1 MASSVIKGLTV
12 EIGGDTT
19 KLGKALEDVEK
30 KSRSLSGELGSINRL
45 LRLDPS
51 NTELLAQKQRV
62 LAEAVANTRDRLD
75 VLREAERQ
83 VQQQF
88 ERGEVAEEQVRAL
101 QREIIEATNRLQSYE
116 RAAEETQNAIDN
128 LGSNSEDAAEDV
140 EDLANQERR
149 AGQEA
154 GKLDDSLDPLGGALK
169 LVAGAAVA
177 AATALVGAV
186 EMTQEY
192 RTEMGKLDT
201 AFTTSGHSSEA
212 ATETYKE
219 LQSILGDTGQAVEAS
234 NMLAKLATDED
245 DLRELTHALTGVYAT
260 FGASLPLEGLAEAAM
275 ETRNVA
281 KVTGPFADAIN
292 WANDAG
298 TDWNEVL
305 KDNNKALEAF
315 KAAVEEGE
323 AVEDAYTAA
332 LEACSDEQER
342 QQLITGTLTKVY
354 GKAGEQYKKTNKAV
368 IEANKANEEWMDTMA
383 DLGAEVQPLVTDF
396 KKLGTTIL
404 KNAQDPLEDLADFIS
419 DEVIPALE
427 GISTWVL
434 NNGDT
439 IKNFVITATA
449 VLVAYKAATIAATVA
464 QNGLKGAIMA
474 TTVAQKA
481 LQLAQAAT
489 PWGLVATAV
498 AGVVTALVLYQE
510 SAKEA
515 TEKVDILT
523 EEERELMEAASDTAD
538 AFRDQKAATE
548 ETMGGISSQMG
559 HIQSLATELQGLADA
574 SGRVQEK
581 DQARAEFIVNELNEA
596 LGTEYEMTDGII
608 QKYDELTGS
617 INEVIQAKTANAM
630 LEAANADYVAAI
642 QAENDAL
649 QNLGLA
655 EQDYLAQLAVKEEAQ
670 REYAEANADLQ
681 EKMAEAKTEA
691 DYMAL
696 MSDAQRVEN
705 LRANL
710 SLEEETL
717 AEKEAAYNEAAASYG
732 EYSNTIMDYEEAQ
745 QAVLEGNYGRATEIL
760 QGKSGNFQTYADD
773 VDQATRQVID
783 SLYKE
788 AIDAGIEADRIKQN
802 YINGVE
808 GYTYGM
814 VKEAEEGYEAALEE
828 WANAKADAE
837 GVGHDL
843 GSGLSE
849 GMEAER
855 SSLMDKARSVVNSI
869 IGAFREAADSHS
881 PSRKMIAFGED
892 MGEGA
897 AIGMEHKTKRLDTV
911 AEDQVNRLLGTYADA
926 GEVTGQSVF
935 RAVQGKEFTRQTQTY
950 QNLTN
955 GTGEKLDK
963 ILEAIERGQVLTID
977 SKTLVGATIDK
988 VDSALGKRR
997 DLVARGAM

>member
-1 MASSVIKGLTV
+1 MASKVIKGLTV

-45 LRLDPS
+45 LKLDPG
-51 NTELLAQKQRV
+51 NTELLAQKQEV
-62 LAEAVANTRDRLD
+62 LAEAVANTKERLD
-75 VLREAERQ
+75 KLKEAEKQ
-83 VQQQF
+83 VQAQF
-88 ERGEVAEEQVRAL
+88 EKGEVSAEQVRAL
-101 QREIIEATNRLQSYE
+101 QREIVDATSKLQKYE
-116 RAAEETQNAIDN
+116 KAAEETKTALDNMGDNA
-128 LGSNSEDAAEDV
+128 GKAAKDV
-140 EDLANQERR
+140 GDLADKEKK
-149 AGQEA
+149 AGEEA
-154 GKLDDSLDPLGGALK
+154 KELDDSLDPLSVGLK
-169 LVAGAAVA
+169 AVAGLAVA
-177 AATALVGAV
+177 AGTAIIGAV
-186 EMTQEY
+186 EATQEY

-219 LQSILGDTGQAVEAS
+219 LQSILGETEQAVEAS
-234 NMLAKLATDED
+234 NMLAKLAKDED
-245 DLRELTHALTGVYAT
+245 ELRELTHALTGVYAT
-260 FGASLPLEGLAEAAM
+260 FGSSLPIEGLAEAAL
-275 ETRNVA
+275 ETRNVS

-305 KDNNKALEAF
+305 GDNNEALKAF
-315 KAAVEEGE
+315 KEAVEDGE

-342 QQLITGTLTKVY
+342 QQLITSTLTKIY
-354 GKAGEQYKKTNKAV
+354 GKAGDQYKKTNKQV
-368 IEANKANEEWMDTMA
+368 IEANKANEEWTSTLA
-383 DLGAEVQPLVTDF
+383 DIGAEVQPLVTDI
-396 KKLGTTIL
+396 KKMGTTIL
-404 KNAQDPLEDLADFIS
+404 KHAKDPLKDVADFTS
-419 DEVIPALE
+419 DKVLPALE
-427 GISTWVL
+427 SISTWVL
-434 NNGDT
+434 TNGDT
-439 IKNFVITATA
+439 IKNFIITATT
-449 VLVAYKAATIAATVA
+449 VLVAYKAATIAATVS
-464 QNGLKGAIMA
+464 QNGLKAAIMA

-498 AGVVTALVLYQE
+498 AGVVTALVLYHE

-515 TEKVDILT
+515 AEKADILT
-523 EEERELMEAASDTAD
+523 EEERKLMEAAYDTAD
-538 AFRDQKAATE
+538 AFRDQKTATE
-548 ETMGGISSQMG
+548 EAMSGISSQMG

-574 SGRVQEK
+574 SGKVKEQ
-581 DQARAEFIVNELNEA
+581 DQARAEFIINELNEA

-617 INEVIQAKTANAM
+617 INGVIQAKTANAL

-655 EQDYLAQLAVKEEAQ
+655 EQDYMAQLAVKEEAQ
-670 REYAEANADLQ
+670 REYAEANAELQ

-691 DYMAL
+691 DYMSL

-717 AEKEAAYNEAAASYG
+717 AEKEAAYTEAAANYG

-745 QAVLEGNYGRATEIL
+745 QAVLEGNYARATEIL
-760 QGKSGNFQTYADD
+760 QGKSGTFQTYADN
-773 VDQATRQVID
+773 VDQSTRQVID

-808 GYTYGM
+808 GYTYSM

-828 WANAKADAE
+828 WATAKTDAE
-837 GVGHDL
+837 SVGHDL

-855 SSLMDKARSVVNSI
+855 SSLMDKARSIVNSI
-869 IGAFREAADSHS
+869 IGAFRQAADSHS
-881 PSRKMIAFGED
+881 PSRKMIDFGED

-897 AIGMEHKTKRLDTV
+897 AIGMEHKTKRLNTV
-911 AEDQVNRLLGTYADA
+911 ARNQVDSLLGTYAEA
-926 GEVTGQSVF
+926 GETTGQSVF
-935 RAVQGKEFTRQTQTY
+935 RAVQGKELARQTQTY

-963 ILEAIERGQVLTID
+963 ILEAIEHGQVLTID
-977 SKTLVGATIDK
+977 SKALVGATIDK

-997 DLVARGAM
+997 DLVARGAI